1 MNSIDIMKFNADKV
15 NPLILANKDTTLNG
29 EEIHDK
35 AMLDMECMDM
45 IRQCAAQQL
54 VITDDVCCP
63 SPLFILC
70 FVLFCFVLFCFVFL
84 FCFVLFCF
92 VLFCFVFLLLFFNVS
107 IY

>member
-63 SPLFILC
+63 SPLFMLY
-70 FVLFCFVLFCFVFL
+70 FVLFYFILFYYYYYVMFPFIDNLSL
-84 FCFVLFCF
+84 FR
-92 VLFCFVFLLLFFNVS
+92 
-107 IY
+107 